1 MAIKVGFIGLGAM
14 GLPMAS
20 NVQRK
25 GFDVTVFD
33 IDATRMAKVAELGAK
48 QAASA
53 GEAARG
59 QDIVITV
66 LPATQHVEAVV
77 LGEDGVLAH
86 IDAGAVLVDLSTIDA
101 KGTDRVAAACAAKG
115 IAFADAPIGRLA
127 LHAER
132 GESLFM
138 VGTDDATF
146 EQIEP
151 VLRAMGTDIFRCGGP
166 GMGSRMKVIN
176 NFMLLSTAQ
185 IVAEALALGT
195 KLGLDIQ
202 TMHDVTGATTAR
214 NGQLHVLMANKVL
227 KGDVTPGFTIDLA
240 FKDMT
245 LAINAAAENRV
256 GLPVGSAAHAVFGG
270 ARATD
275 YAAKDYSALLA
286 YACENAVVETPLLD
300 LVLAHRTSAQCAT
313 GLPP

>member
-1 MAIKVGFIGLGAM
+1 MTTKVGFIGLGAM

-25 GFDVTVFD
+25 GFEVTVFD
-33 IDATRMAKVAELGAK
+33 IDPAKMAKVAELGAK

-66 LPATQHVEAVV
+66 LPATPHVEAVV
-77 LGEDGVLAH
+77 LGEDGVLAN
-86 IDAGAVLVDLSTIDA
+86 IPDNAVLVDLSTIDA

-115 IAFADAPIGRLA
+115 IAFADAPIGRLSI
-127 LHAER
+127 HAER

-138 VGTDDATF
+138 VGADDATF
-146 EQIEP
+146 ARIEP
-151 VLRAMGTDIFRCGGP
+151 VLRAMGTDIFRCGAP

-176 NFMLLSTAQ
+176 NVMLLSTAQ
-185 IVAEALALGT
+185 IVAESIALGT
-195 KLGLDIQ
+195 KLGLDMQ
-202 TMHDVTGATTAR
+202 VMHDVTGATTAR
-214 NGQLHVLMANKVL
+214 NGQLHVLMVNKVL

-256 GLPVGSAAHAVFGG
+256 GLPVVSAAHAVFGG
-270 ARATD
+270 ARAGE
-275 YAAKDYSALLA
+275 YATKDYSALLA
-286 YACENAVVETPLLD
+286 YACENAGVETPRLD
-300 LVLAHRTSAQCAT
+300 
-313 GLPP
+313 